1 MKRRLGILLILLG
14 LMFAAWCGVV
24 GGSFSFVYLLG
35 YLGTHGNEVKP
46 GQLALLF
53 SLTIGG
59 IAAGVLVV
67 RLGMRFRESDPNIP

>member
-1 MKRRLGILLILLG
+1 MKRTLGIALILLG
-14 LMFAAWCGVV
+14 VMFAAWCAVV
-24 GGSFSFVYLLG
+24 GGSFSFVYLL
-35 YLGTHGNEVKP
+35 YLVTQGSEVKL

-59 IAAGVLVV
+59 IATGVFVV